1 MPTLLVSNGTVLVD
15 QLVPL
20 RELMTGLAE
29 VELPTHTQQ
38 LLSLLPDLARAEA
51 TA

>member
-1 MPTLLVSNGTVLVD
+1 
-15 QLVPL
+15 
-20 RELMTGLAE
+20 

>member
-1 MPTLLVSNGTVLVD
+1 
-15 QLVPL
+15 
-20 RELMTGLAE
+20 MTGLAE

-38 LLSLLPDLARAEA
+38 LLSLLPDLAREEA

>member
-1 MPTLLVSNGTVLVD
+1 
-15 QLVPL
+15 
-20 RELMTGLAE
+20 MTGLAE

-38 LLSLLPDLARAEA
+38 LLSLRPDLARTGA